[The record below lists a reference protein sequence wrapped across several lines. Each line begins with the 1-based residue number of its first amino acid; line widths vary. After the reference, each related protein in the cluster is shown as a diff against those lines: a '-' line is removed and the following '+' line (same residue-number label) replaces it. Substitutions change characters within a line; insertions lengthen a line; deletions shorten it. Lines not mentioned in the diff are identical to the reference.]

1 MAQVTR
7 YAARRY
13 RWAEPARLPAR
24 KMEETLRARI
34 FASVVALFALSCA
47 HAARGA
53 DSASTAPQF
62 AQSAFGEMR
71 WRLIGPFRG
80 GRTVG
85 LAGIPSQPSVFY
97 IGVND
102 GGVWK
107 TTDYGQTWQPIFDGQ
122 PTGSIGTIAIAPS
135 DPNIIYVGSGEG
147 LRRPDL
153 STGDGIYKST
163 DAGKT
168 WVHLGLRD
176 GQQIGSL
183 LVDPT
188 NPDRVFAAVL
198 GHPYGPNAERG
209 VYRSLDGGLSWKKV
223 LYKDENTGAIELEF
237 APGNSEKIY
246 ADMWASRNLP
256 WETGGDVVNGA
267 AGSGLFVSSDGGDSW
282 QQLSKGLPA
291 WPQGLGRIGFDV
303 APTDPDRMYA
313 MVDSLDATGVYRSDD
328 AGVSWRRVN
337 AESRISGRGS
347 DFAWVRVAPN
357 NPDQIFVS
365 NTSTYRSDDG
375 GLSFTA
381 IKGAPGGDDY
391 HATWINPLH
400 PEIIA
405 LTSDQG
411 ATISV
416 NGGAT
421 WSSWY
426 NQPTA
431 QFYHVITDNRFP
443 YWVYGGQQ
451 ESGSAGVASRGND
464 GQITEREWHPVGAE
478 EYGYIAPD
486 PLDPNIVFGGKLSRF
501 NWTTGQVQD
510 VSPVVSGTS
519 YRVRR
524 TAPVIF
530 SPTNPHALY
539 FAANVLFKTVDGG
552 HSWTVVSPDLS
563 RPHPEKVAVVG
574 PFAPGPLAR
583 RGVIYS
589 VALSP
594 LQDGVIWAGTD
605 DGLIWR
611 TADGGKHWSN
621 VTPPALISWS
631 KVAQL
636 EASHFD
642 ARTAYAAVNRFRSDD
657 LRPYIYRTRD
667 GGRTWRLVVN
677 GLPDNAAA
685 NTVREDPVRRGL
697 LYAGTERA
705 VYVSFDDGDR
715 WQPLQLNLPSTSM
728 RDLTVHGD
736 DLVVGTHGRSFWI
749 LDDVTPLRQLNTA
762 VIASP
767 AFLFSPQTAI
777 RIQRDQYSDTPLPPE
792 VPAGQN
798 PPDGAIVDYY
808 LSDHASGTVTLSIYN
823 SSNRLVR
830 RYASDERLTVPT
842 QGLRVP
848 TYWVREPQQL
858 SAMPGMHRFVWD
870 MRYPTPDATSFDY
883 PISAIFHDTPP
894 VPQGPLALPGT
905 YTVRMTW
912 GGKTYERPL
921 IVKMDPRVKTSQAG
935 LAAQYALAQSIASA
949 MRADYDALKRAR
961 DKAHGNASAVADDL
975 DSLNGDL
982 AGLLTAVDGADAWP
996 TRQQLAAFAALEQQL
1011 TADEKKVDAQP

>member
-1 MAQVTR
+1 MTT
-7 YAARRY
+7 
-13 RWAEPARLPAR
+13 ELPARLPAQ
-24 KMEETLRARI
+24 KMEGTLRALMI
-34 FASVVALFALSCA
+34 GSAVALLTLSLA
-47 HAARGA
+47 NAARSA
-53 DSASTAPQF
+53 DAAASAPQF
-62 AQSAFGEMR
+62 AQSTFGEMR

-85 LAGIPSQPSVFY
+85 LAGIPTQPNVFY

-198 GHPYGPNAERG
+198 GHPYGPNEERG
-209 VYRSLDGGLSWKKV
+209 VFRSLDGGLTWKKV

-237 APGNSEKIY
+237 APGNPNKIY
-246 ADMWASRNLP
+246 ADQWASRQLP
-256 WETGGDVVNGA
+256 WEIGGSNDGP
-267 AGSGLFVSSDGGDSW
+267 GSGLYVSSDGGDSW
-282 QQLSKGLPA
+282 QQLTTGLPT
-291 WPQGLGRIGFDV
+291 WSQGLGRIGFDI
-303 APTDPDRMYA
+303 APTDPNRMYA
-313 MVDSLDATGVYRSDD
+313 LVDSLDATGVYRSDD

-337 AESRISGRGS
+337 TESRITGRGS

-375 GLSFTA
+375 GVSFTA

-451 ESGSAGVASRGND
+451 ESGSVGIASRGND

-510 VSPVVSGTS
+510 VSPAVSGTT

-539 FAANVLFKTVDGG
+539 FAANVLFKTLDSG

-563 RPHPEKVAVVG
+563 RPHPEKLPVVG

-594 LQDGVIWAGTD
+594 VQDGVIWAGTD
-605 DGLIWR
+605 DGFIWR
-611 TADGGKHWSN
+611 TADGGNHWSN
-621 VTPPALISWS
+621 VTPPGLVSWS

-636 EASHFD
+636 EGSHFN
-642 ARTAYAAVNRFRSDD
+642 ARTAYAAINRFRSDD
-657 LRPYIYRTRD
+657 LRPYIYRTHD
-667 GGRTWRLVVN
+667 GGKTWRLVVN

-685 NTVREDPVRRGL
+685 NTVREDPIRRGL

-749 LDDVTPLRQLNTA
+749 LDDLTPLRQLNAA
-762 VIASP
+762 VVTSP
-767 AFLFSPQTAI
+767 AFLFAPQTAI

-798 PPDGAIVDYY
+798 PPDGAILDYMI
-808 LSDHASGTVTLSIYN
+808 SDRASGTVTLAIYDAQ
-823 SSNRLVR
+823 NRLVR
-830 RYASDERLTVPT
+830 RYSSDEQLSAPT

-848 TYWVREPQQL
+848 TYWVRQPQQL
-858 SAMPGMHRFVWD
+858 SAASGMHRFVWD
-870 MRYPTPDATSFDY
+870 LRYPAPDATSFDY

-894 VPQGPLALPGT
+894 VPQGPLVLPGS
-905 YTVRMTW
+905 YTVHMTW
-912 GGKTYERPL
+912 GGKTYVQRL
-921 IVKMDPRVKTSQAG
+921 TVRMDPRVKTSQVG
-935 LAAQYALAQSIASA
+935 LAAQFALAQSVAAA
-949 MRADYDALKRAR
+949 MRADFDAFKRAR
-961 DKAHGNASAVADDL
+961 DKAGGASSAVANDL

-982 AGLLTAVDGADAWP
+982 AGLLTAVDGADDWP
-996 TRQQLAAFAALEQQL
+996 TKQQQAAFSALERQLAG
-1011 TADEKKVDAQP
+1011 DEKKLEVQP

>member
-1 MAQVTR
+1 VS
-7 YAARRY
+7 
-13 RWAEPARLPAR
+13 PRLI
-24 KMEETLRARI
+24 TI
-34 FASVVALFALSCA
+34 GFALLA
-47 HAARGA
+47 LAGAAGA
-53 DSASTAPQF
+53 AEAATSAPQF
-62 AQSAFGEMR
+62 PLSSYAEMR
-71 WRLIGPFRG
+71 WRMIGPYRG
-80 GRTVG
+80 GRTVA
-85 LAGIPSQPSVFY
+85 LAGIPTQPNVFY
-97 IGVND
+97 IGPND

-107 TTDYGQTWQPIFDGQ
+107 TTDYGQTWQSIFDGQ
-122 PTGSIGTIAIAPS
+122 PTGSVGAIAIAPS
-135 DPNIIYVGSGEG
+135 DPNIIYVGTGEG

-198 GHPYGPNAERG
+198 GHPHGPNTERG
-209 VYRSLDGGLSWKKV
+209 VFRSLDGGVAWQKV
-223 LYKDENTGAIELEF
+223 LYKDENTGAIDLAF
-237 APGNSEKIY
+237 APGNPQKIY
-246 ADMWASRNLP
+246 ADMWASRQLP
-256 WETGGDVVNGA
+256 WESGGDSVNGP
-267 AGSGLFVSSDGGDSW
+267 GSGLYVTTDGGDTW
-282 QQLSKGLPA
+282 QPLTKGLPTWA
-291 WPQGLGRIGFDV
+291 QGLGRIGIAV
-303 APTDPDRMYA
+303 APSDPNRLYA

-328 AGVSWRRVN
+328 AGASWRRVN
-337 AESRISGRGS
+337 AEERVDGRGG
-347 DFAWVRVAPN
+347 DFAWVRVAPDD
-357 NPDQIFVS
+357 PDRIYVN

-375 GLSFTA
+375 GHTFTA

-451 ESGSAGVASRGND
+451 ESGSVGIASRGND
-464 GQITEREWHPVGAE
+464 GQITLREWHPVGAE

-539 FAANVLFKTVDGG
+539 FAANVLFKTLDSG

-563 RPHPEKVAVVG
+563 RPHPAKLSVVG

-594 LQDGVIWAGTD
+594 VLDGVIWAGTD

-611 TADGGKHWSN
+611 TSDGGTHWSD
-621 VTPPALISWS
+621 VTPPALTSWS
-631 KVAQL
+631 KITQL
-636 EASHFD
+636 DASHFD
-642 ARTAYAAVNRFRSDD
+642 ARSAYASVSRFRADD
-657 LRPYIYRTRD
+657 LRPYVYRTHD
-667 GGRTWRLVVN
+667 GGKTWRLVVN
-677 GLPDNAAA
+677 GIPDNASVDA
-685 NTVREDPVRRGL
+685 VREDPVRPGL

-715 WQPLQLNLPSTSM
+715 WQSLQLNLPSTSM

-736 DLVVGTHGRSFWI
+736 DLIVGTHGRSFWI
-749 LDDVTPLRQLNTA
+749 LDDVTPLRQLSPS
-762 VIASP
+762 VIAAP
-767 AFLFSPQTAI
+767 AHLFKPQTAI
-777 RIQRDQYSDTPLPPE
+777 RIQRDQYTDTPMPPE
-792 VPAGQN
+792 EPAGQN
-798 PPDGAIVDYY
+798 PPAGAVLDYI
-808 LSDHASGTVTLSIYN
+808 LPTPANGAVTLAIFDADK
-823 SSNRLVR
+823 RVVR
-830 RYASDERLTVPT
+830 RYSSAELLSVPT

-858 SAMPGMHRFVWD
+858 SAALGMHRFVWD
-870 MRYPTPDATSFDY
+870 LRYPTPAATSYDY
-883 PISAIFHDTPP
+883 PISAIYHDTPP
-894 VPQGPLALPGT
+894 VPQGPLVLPGT
-905 YTVRMTW
+905 YTVRLTW
-912 GGKTYERPL
+912 SGKTYERPL
-921 IVKMDPRVKTSQAG
+921 IVKMDPREKTSQAG
-935 LAAQYALAQSIASA
+935 LAAQLALSQKIAAA
-949 MRADYDALKRAR
+949 MRADYDELKRAR
-961 DKAHGNASAVADDL
+961 DKSRGQANATADDL
-975 DSLNGDL
+975 DALNRDL
-982 AGLLTAVDGADAWP
+982 SALLIAVDGADAWP
-996 TRQQLAAFAALEQQL
+996 TTQQQAGFSALEQRL
-1011 TADEKKVDAQP
+1011 SADAKQVDGQR

>member
-1 MAQVTR
+1 M
-7 YAARRY
+7 
-13 RWAEPARLPAR
+13 
-24 KMEETLRARI
+24 LRAGTIGTLVAI
-34 FASVVALFALSCA
+34 FAIAGAVQ
-47 HAARGA
+47 ARGA
-53 DSASTAPQF
+53 ESPSAAPQF
-62 AQSAFGEMR
+62 AQSTYAEMR
-71 WRLIGPFRG
+71 WRMIGPYRG
-80 GRTVG
+80 GRTVA
-85 LAGIPSQPSVFY
+85 LAGIPTQPSVFY

-122 PTGSIGTIAIAPS
+122 PTGSIGAIAIAPS

-163 DAGKT
+163 DAGKS
-168 WVHLGLRD
+168 WVHLGLQD
-176 GQQIGSL
+176 GQQIGAL

-188 NPDRVFAAVL
+188 NPERVFAAVL
-198 GHPYGPNAERG
+198 GHPHGPNSERG
-209 VYRSLDGGLSWKKV
+209 VFRSLDGGATWQKV
-223 LYKDENTGAIELEF
+223 LYKDENTGAIDLEF
-237 APGNSEKIY
+237 APGNPRKIY
-246 ADMWASRNLP
+246 ADLWASRQLP
-256 WETGGDVVNGA
+256 WESGGDVVNGA
-267 AGSGLFVSSDGGDSW
+267 GSGLFVSTDGGDSW
-282 QQLSKGLPA
+282 QPLTKGLPTWA
-291 WPQGLGRIGFDV
+291 QGLGRIGFDV
-303 APTDPDRMYA
+303 APSDPNRMYA

-328 AGVSWRRVN
+328 AGASWRRVN
-337 AESRISGRGS
+337 AESRVSGRGS
-347 DFAWVRVAPN
+347 DFAWVHVAPQ
-357 NPDQIFVS
+357 NPDQIYVS

-375 GLSFTA
+375 GATFSA

-464 GQITEREWHPVGAE
+464 GQITVREWHPVGAE

-510 VSPVVSGTS
+510 VSPVVRGTS

-539 FAANVLFKTVDGG
+539 FAANVLFKTVDSG

-563 RPHPEKVAVVG
+563 RPHPAKPAVVG
-574 PFAPGPLAR
+574 PFAPEPLAR

-605 DGLIWR
+605 EGLIWR
-611 TADGGKHWSN
+611 TADGGKHWSDI
-621 VTPPALISWS
+621 TPPALTSWS
-631 KVAQL
+631 KIAQL

-642 ARTAYAAVNRFRSDD
+642 VRTAYAAVSRFRVDD
-657 LRPYIYRTRD
+657 LHPYIYRTHD
-667 GGRTWRLVVN
+667 AGKTWQLVVN
-677 GLPDNAAA
+677 GLPDNASAD
-685 NTVREDPVRRGL
+685 TVREDPVRRGL

-715 WQPLQLNLPSTSM
+715 WQSLQLNLPATSM

-749 LDDVTPLRQLNTA
+749 LDDVTPLRQLNSSA
-762 VIASP
+762 LSNQ
-767 AFLFSPQTAI
+767 AFLFNPQTAY
-777 RIQRDQYSDTPLPPE
+777 RMQRDQNTDTPLPPE
-792 VPAGQN
+792 ISAGQN
-798 PPDGAIVDYY
+798 PPDGAILDY
-808 LSDHASGTVTLSIYN
+808 LLPERANGTVTLAIYD

-830 RYASDERLTVPT
+830 RYSSDEQLSVPT

-858 SAMPGMHRFVWD
+858 SALPGMHRFVWD
-870 MRYPTPDATSFDY
+870 LCYPAPAATSFDY
-883 PISAIFHDTPP
+883 PISAIDHDTPP
-894 VPQGPLALPGT
+894 VPQGPLAVPGS
-905 YTVRMTW
+905 YNVRMTW
-912 GGKTYERPL
+912 GGKTYERRL

-935 LAAQYALAQSIASA
+935 LEVQSALAQSIAALMSA
-949 MRADYDALKRAR
+949 DFDALKRAR
-961 DKAHGNASAVADDL
+961 DKSHGASSAVADDL
-975 DSLNGDL
+975 DSINSGL
-982 AGLLTAVDGADAWP
+982 AGLLAAVDGADDRP
-996 TRQQLAAFAALEQQL
+996 TRQQQAAFSALERQL
-1011 TADEKKVDAQP
+1011 VADEKKVDAQP